1 MDKTKLL
8 DVEKSNK
15 ISIKTLREQILKII
29 KSILLFMINHSVM
42 ILCIAIAGIL
52 AKNFNSSHIDSLLL
66 IVKSITDFFVS
77 LLNFSIK
84 IWVLLLFF
92 ILIILTIYQF
102 QRMASTKSLNY
113 NEDIIDSIKWK
124 YTLKNP
130 DNFINDLQSYC
141 SICGCELSLD
151 GLKSYY
157 CQNCNRKFG
166 PEKNDEDIKKII
178 RQRIEEKSGK

>member
-8 DVEKSNK
+8 DIDKSTGL
-15 ISIKTLREQILKII
+15 SIKTSIEKIIKKI
-29 KSILLFMINHSVM
+29 KSILIY
-42 ILCIAIAGIL
+42 IITIICIAIGGIL
-52 AKNFNSSHIDSLLL
+52 AKSFKSSHIDSLLL
-66 IVKSITDFFVS
+66 IIKSI
-77 LLNFSIK
+77 LNFSIK
-84 IWVLLLFF
+84 IWVLLL
-92 ILIILTIYQF
+92 LIIVIILAIYLF
-102 QRMASTKSLNY
+102 QRMASKKSSNY
-113 NEDIIDSIKWK
+113 NEDIIDFIRWK
-124 YTLKNP
+124 YTLENP

-178 RQRIEEKSGK
+178 RQRIEDKSGK